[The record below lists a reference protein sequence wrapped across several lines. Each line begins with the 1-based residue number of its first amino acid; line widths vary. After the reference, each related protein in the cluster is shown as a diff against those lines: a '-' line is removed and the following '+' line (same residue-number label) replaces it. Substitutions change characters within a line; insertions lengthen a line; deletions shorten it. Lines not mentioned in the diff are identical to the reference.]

1 MKKHFVAVATMT
13 LLLGSAAQADATKIG
28 LGIDIVNP
36 AEYALRMPID
46 LQDNLRIEPKFGISY
61 QDNDDTSAT
70 GFKIGT
76 FVGLLNPVNKNVS
89 IYYGGF
95 LEIGYANTSYDNDLI
110 KDNSATQ
117 FGFGGAFGFEY
128 YLDSHVSLGGEAR
141 VGIGFGDATSFGTD
155 ASALMRYYF

>member
-1 MKKHFVAVATMT
+1 MKKHLLSVATMT
-13 LLLGSAAQADATKIG
+13 LLLATTAQADTTKIG

-61 QDNDDTSAT
+61 HDNDDTKAT

-76 FVGLLNPVNKNVS
+76 IVGLLNPVSKNVS

-95 LEIGYANTSYDNDLI
+95 LEIGYSDTDYDNAAV
-110 KDNSATQ
+110 KDNSATE
-117 FGFGGAFGFEY
+117 FTFGGAFGFEY
-128 YLDSHVSLGGEAR
+128 YLDARVSIGGEAR
-141 VGIGFGDATSFGTD
+141 VGIGFGDATEFGTD